1 MNQLKLHPFIF
12 LAPLCISSFALADDY
27 QYKTPV
33 IQKVY
38 EGTLGKSKIVLQYL
52 EATQDGEKFHAVSYF
67 YASQRLEIP
76 LTNSKKSPNSYEEY
90 SGDCYNDVDN
100 CKLGAKIELVPDG
113 NNLRGVWKAEN
124 SNKTYAISLKPVATA
139 SFTQR
144 YKISEDAD
152 ILSDT
157 IGGADDVSKN
167 MFKRKM
173 ALGEIIF
180 SKEKFLNGYGYK
192 TATDKQSG
200 ISYPI
205 LTTAPNGQNLAT
217 INAALTNVRLTLVGY
232 GLQCKALPKDKNP
245 AYGSYG
251 DWDSYTS
258 EPVNINDRILVIEE
272 SGSTFCGGAHPN
284 NSYLHAIFD
293 MKTGKLIYH
302 NELFKLYYEQDYNK
316 YKTPEFKTLFNKII
330 GDPKYVSKN
339 IGTDDEFVKEC
350 INGGQSIEDLKAQE
364 DETDYSWMPF
374 TAYPSK
380 NGVVLALENVPHVMG
395 GCMGDYYE
403 IPYKDAL
410 PLMTPLAKKL
420 FAKEL
425 GNK

>member
-1 MNQLKLHPFIF
+1 MRKFVLAF
-12 LAPLCISSFALADDY
+12 LISGLFTSVSYAQDE
-27 QYKTPV
+27 TPV
-33 IQKVY
+33 QQKVY

-52 EATQDGEKFHAVSYF
+52 EATQDGKKFHAISYF

-245 AYGSYG
+245 SYGSYG

-293 MKTGKLIYH
+293 MNTGELIYH
-302 NELFKLYYEQDYNK
+302 YDLFKLYYEQDYNK
-316 YKTPEFKTLFNKII
+316 YKTPEFRKIFNEII
-330 GDPKYVSKN
+330 GNSKYRTQTVTN
-339 IGTDDEFVKEC
+339 DADFEKEC
-350 INGGQSIEDLKAQE
+350 IYNGQNLEDIKAQD

-374 TAYPSK
+374 SAYPAK
-380 NGVVLALENVPHVMG
+380 DGVIFALENVPHVAG
-395 GCMGDYYE
+395 GCMGDYFK
-403 IPYKDAL
+403 ISYKEAL
-410 PLMTPLAKKL
+410 PLMTPFAKEL